1 MKFLSSHIY
10 LEELD
15 VDNLIHKIGLK
26 ANTSLRQ
33 IFKIMFKVY
42 SKAIRLYIY
51 IYMLAIAGQTAGAN
65 WLNIF
70 REPISIPGVTL
81 AKKNPFSFL
90 KRNFIFKIKIFIFI
104 NFFIFHGQRWPLQ

>member
-1 MKFLSSHIY
+1 MVWKDWIFMKFLSSHIY

-81 AKKNPFSFL
+81 AKKNPFSF
-90 KRNFIFKIKIFIFI
+90 
-104 NFFIFHGQRWPLQ
+104 